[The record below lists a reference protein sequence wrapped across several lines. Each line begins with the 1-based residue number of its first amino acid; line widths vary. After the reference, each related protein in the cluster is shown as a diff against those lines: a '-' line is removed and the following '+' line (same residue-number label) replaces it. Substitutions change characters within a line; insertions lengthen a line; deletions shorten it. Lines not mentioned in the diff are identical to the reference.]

1 MNGLHELSN
10 IYDLQ
15 LLCSTDAVECH
26 LWSSLVKLV
35 CISTDRGRFHD
46 MQMITSTTRS
56 DTPKIAELAR
66 LSNNNNGECQHSA
79 RVPHGKHK
87 TSFVFY

>member
-26 LWSSLVKLV
+26 FDVKL
-35 CISTDRGRFHD
+35 
-46 MQMITSTTRS
+46 
-56 DTPKIAELAR
+56 AR
-66 LSNNNNGECQHSA
+66 CLG
-79 RVPHGKHK
+79 VG
-87 TSFVFY
+87 SFAT

>member
-26 LWSSLVKLV
+26 FDLKLV
-35 CISTDRGRFHD
+35 RYFGV
-46 MQMITSTTRS
+46 
-56 DTPKIAELAR
+56 
-66 LSNNNNGECQHSA
+66 G
-79 RVPHGKHK
+79 
-87 TSFVFY
+87 SFAT

>member
-26 LWSSLVKLV
+26 FPSSLIKLA
-35 CISTDRGRFHD
+35 CISTNRRFHD

-56 DTPKIAELAR
+56 DMKIHRR
-66 LSNNNNGECQHSA
+66 LPN
-79 RVPHGKHK
+79 
-87 TSFVFY
+87 

>member
-26 LWSSLVKLV
+26 FDVKVGEISRRWQFCDMKNATKYLVGSLGVLM
-35 CISTDRGRFHD
+35 T
-46 MQMITSTTRS
+46 
-56 DTPKIAELAR
+56 
-66 LSNNNNGECQHSA
+66 
-79 RVPHGKHK
+79 
-87 TSFVFY
+87 

>member
-26 LWSSLVKLV
+26 FDVKL
-35 CISTDRGRFHD
+35 
-46 MQMITSTTRS
+46 Q
-56 DTPKIAELAR
+56 LAR
-66 LSNNNNGECQHSA
+66 YLG
-79 RVPHGKHK
+79 VG
-87 TSFVFY
+87 SFAT